1 MPVFINEV
9 IIESDSQVGQ
19 EQMETVAVP
28 GSDEQAEMVLRL
40 LDIQQERQTRLLV
53 D

>member
-9 IIESDSQVGQ
+9 ITENYSQPQ
-19 EQMETVAVP
+19 TDQLETVAVP
-28 GSDEQAEMVLRL
+28 AADEQAEAVLRL
-40 LDIQQERQTRLLV
+40 LQIQQERQIRLMV

>member
-9 IIESDSQVGQ
+9 IAEVVEPDASEAADN
-19 EQMETVAVP
+19 AVFAA
-28 GSDEQAEMVLRL
+28 SDEQEERL
-40 LDIQQERQTRLLV
+40 LRQLQNLQERQVRLLV

>member
-9 IIESDSQVGQ
+9 IAEVVESDTT
-19 EQMETVAVP
+19 EQADNLAFAA
-28 GSDEQAEMVLRL
+28 SDEQEERL
-40 LDIQQERQTRLLV
+40 LRQLQIQQERQVRLLV